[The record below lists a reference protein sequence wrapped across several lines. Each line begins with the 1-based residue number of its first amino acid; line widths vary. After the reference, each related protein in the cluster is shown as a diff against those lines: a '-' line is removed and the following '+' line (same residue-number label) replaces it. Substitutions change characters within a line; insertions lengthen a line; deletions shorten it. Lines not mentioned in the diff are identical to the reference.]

1 MKNEQG
7 AAMIVVLVV
16 LLLIAIAGT
25 IAMRS
30 GVFGSRLAT
39 NTQVGNLLIN
49 NNDAALTKFEDM
61 SETDIRINFSPGGM
75 YHYLLEPVNAAN
87 ELVFCYHSGDADTF
101 STAKASIIP
110 PNGGTPSN
118 LTVGTPGFCDA
129 SRFSSGRNAVITQ
142 VHMKRQDTGADSLV
156 MGSTLNQDILTTQ
169 KTINISLSA
178 ISILPAYASSNINP
192 NDIEDCF
199 KKTAFKPATT
209 GTTNESNAECFARLN
224 IPYEIQSTDFRAGN
238 EIVITRP

>member
-61 SETDIRINFSPGGM
+61 SATNIRIGFAPGGM

-101 STAKASIIP
+101 GTAKASMISP
-110 PNGGTPSN
+110 SGTTSN
-118 LTVGTPGFCDA
+118 LAGTTPGFCNA
-129 SRFSSGRNAVITQ
+129 SKFSSGRNAVITQ

-156 MGSTLNQDILTTQ
+156 MGSTLNQDVLTTQ

-178 ISILPAYASSNINP
+178 ISILPAYASSNISDK
-192 NDIEDCF
+192 NDKINICF
-199 KKTAFKPATT
+199 TKSAFKPNADNS
-209 GTTNESNAECFARLN
+209 TNEIAECFANLG

>member
-61 SETDIRINFSPGGM
+61 DATDIQTNFSPGGM

-101 STAKASIIP
+101 GTAKASMISP
-110 PNGGTPSN
+110 SGTTSN
-118 LTVGTPGFCDA
+118 LAGTTSGFCDA

-156 MGSTLNQDILTTQ
+156 VGSTLNQDVLTTQ

-224 IPYEIQSTDFRAGN
+224 MPYEIQSTDFRAGN
-238 EIVITRP
+238 EIVVTRP